1 MELINQSI
9 LVAALILFISLL
21 VSSFAS
27 RLGAPLLLVF
37 LALGMLAG
45 EDGPGGIAFDNYPL
59 SYLIGT
65 VALVVILF
73 DGGLRTRIDSFRVGL
88 KPALSLATLGVLV
101 TALIT
106 GSFAAWLLD
115 LSWLEGLLIG
125 AIVGSTDAAAVFSL
139 LSGSGLKLNRRVG
152 AVLEIESGSND
163 PMAVFLTLALIG
175 LIASGRSVPDASLL
189 MAFVQQMGVGALAG
203 WLGGRAM
210 VWMFRRLSLEGALLS
225 LFGLAAALLLFALA
239 SVAGGSGFLA
249 IYLAGLLL
257 GNARIGG
264 LSTLL
269 RVQDG
274 YAWLAQVV
282 MFLVLGLL
290 VTPHKLVP
298 LAPAALAISLV
309 LMLVA
314 RPVAVWLGLLPFS
327 MQKREKFY
335 IGWVGLRG
343 AVPIILGIF
352 PLMAG
357 LPNGTIY
364 FNVAF
369 FVVLMSLVFQGW
381 SLVPLAGRLGLK
393 LPATPPPARRVKV
406 EAGADTAFEAASF
419 RVEAES
425 VAERTTL
432 AELALPEAAHL
443 AAVFRGGERLAA
455 GEAGALAEGDWLYLV
470 GPDEALAEAS
480 ALFSGRAERE
490 AKRFYGVFTVDATLT
505 AGELAHAY
513 GVTLAPEYAALPL
526 SDYCERLGQ
535 APLVPGDIVP
545 FGRLT
550 LVVAETDGN
559 RVSQL
564 GIRFAPDGARP
575 A

>member
-1 MELINQSI
+1 MDLINQSI
-9 LVAALILFISLL
+9 LVAAVILFISLL

-45 EDGPGGIAFDNYPL
+45 EDGPGGIVFDNYPL

-88 KPALSLATLGVLV
+88 KPAMSLATLGVLV

-106 GSFAAWLLD
+106 GSFAAWVLE

-125 AIVGSTDAAAVFSL
+125 AIVGSTDAAAVFAL
-139 LSGSGLKLNRRVG
+139 LSGSGLRLNQRLS

-163 PMAVFLTLALIG
+163 PMAVFLTMALIG
-175 LIASGRSVPDASLL
+175 LIEAGRSTPDASLL
-189 MAFVQQMGVGALAG
+189 VVFLQQMGVGALAG
-203 WLGGRAM
+203 WAGGRAM
-210 VWMFRRLSLEGALLS
+210 VWIFRRLSLEGALLS
-225 LFGLAAALLLFALA
+225 MFGLAAALLLFALA
-239 SVAGGSGFLA
+239 TVAGGSGFLA

-257 GNARIGG
+257 GNARLAG

-269 RVQDG
+269 KVQDG

-290 VTPHKLVP
+290 VTPSELVP

-314 RPVAVWLGLLPFS
+314 RPVAVWLGLLPFALP
-327 MQKREKFY
+327 RAEKLY
-335 IGWVGLRG
+335 ISWVGLRG

-357 LPNGTIY
+357 LPNSTVY

-381 SLVPLAGRLGLK
+381 SIVPLAARMGLK
-393 LPATPPPARRVKV
+393 LPAAARPARSVRV
-406 EAGADTAFEAASF
+406 ETGIDSHYEAASF

-425 VAERTTL
+425 VAEGTTL
-432 AELALPEAAHL
+432 DALALPAGAHL
-443 AAVFRGGERLAA
+443 AALFRAGERQAPEA
-455 GEAGALAEGDWLYLV
+455 AGALAEGDWLYLV
-470 GPDEALAEAS
+470 GEGEALAEAG
-480 ALFSGRAERE
+480 ALFAGRVERE
-490 AKRFYGVFTVDATLT
+490 ARRFYGVFTVDAALP
-505 AGELAHAY
+505 AAELAGAY
-513 GVTLAPEYAALPL
+513 GVTLEPVWSGATLAE
-526 SDYCERLGQ
+526 YCERHGRV
-535 APLVPGDIVP
+535 ALVPGDTVP

-550 LVVAETDGN
+550 LVVAECEAG
-559 RVSQL
+559 RVSRL
-564 GIRFAPDGARP
+564 GIRFAADDD
-575 A
+575 